1 MKKYE
6 SVIDSIFLSNNGEID
21 LLTGAISPDRF
32 DQIVKRDLA
41 MAQRNH
47 AKISM
52 ISTAIN
58 LTQFFTDNQTLDSLE
73 QQSMIENELVNLHFN
88 LKSTFR
94 QSDCICR
101 VSKLGFWILLNG
113 ADKRTSDQLFEALY
127 FAAKFGSRN
136 TIKVLRELSEYVSA
150 DLSVRAEI
158 NTRFGWIKNSANL
171 AALAPWLLFLILR
184 TQINAKVAY
193 EQPFGQFLMA
203 IGVLATLIAYYW
215 MNRIANLPKAK
226 RIFTLALGEK

>member
-1 MKKYE
+1 MNKYA

-41 MAQRNH
+41 IAQRNS
-47 AKISM
+47 ANISM

-58 LTQFFTDNQTLDSLE
+58 LPQFFADNQAVEPIE
-73 QQSMIENELVNLHFN
+73 QQSLIENELVNLHFN

-113 ADKRTSDQLFEALY
+113 ADKTTTDQLVERL
-127 FAAKFGSRN
+127 
-136 TIKVLRELSEYVSA
+136 IKELPNYITVGMSLWQQGES
-150 DLSVRAEI
+150 
-158 NTRFGWIKNSANL
+158 
-171 AALAPWLLFLILR
+171 ILDWYKR
-184 TQINAKVAY
+184 VDQIHFN
-193 EQPFGQFLMA
+193 
-203 IGVLATLIAYYW
+203 
-215 MNRIANLPKAK
+215 NN
-226 RIFTLALGEK
+226 

>member
-1 MKKYE
+1 MNKYE

-41 MAQRNH
+41 IAQRNS
-47 AKISM
+47 ANISM

-58 LTQFFTDNQTLDSLE
+58 LPQFFADNQTVHSIEHQSL
-73 QQSMIENELVNLHFN
+73 IENELVNLHFN

-113 ADKRTSDQLFEALY
+113 ADKTTTDQLVERL
-127 FAAKFGSRN
+127 
-136 TIKVLRELSEYVSA
+136 IKELPNYITVGMSLWQQGES
-150 DLSVRAEI
+150 
-158 NTRFGWIKNSANL
+158 
-171 AALAPWLLFLILR
+171 ILDWYKR
-184 TQINAKVAY
+184 VDQIHFHN
-193 EQPFGQFLMA
+193 
-203 IGVLATLIAYYW
+203 
-215 MNRIANLPKAK
+215 N
-226 RIFTLALGEK
+226 

>member
-41 MAQRNH
+41 IAQRNS
-47 AKISM
+47 ANISM

-58 LTQFFTDNQTLDSLE
+58 LPQFFADNQAVNPIE
-73 QQSMIENELVNLHFN
+73 QQSLIENELVNLHFN

-113 ADKRTSDQLFEALY
+113 ADKTTTDQLVERL
-127 FAAKFGSRN
+127 
-136 TIKVLRELSEYVSA
+136 IKELPNYITVGMSLWQQGES
-150 DLSVRAEI
+150 
-158 NTRFGWIKNSANL
+158 
-171 AALAPWLLFLILR
+171 ILDWYKR
-184 TQINAKVAY
+184 VDQIHFN
-193 EQPFGQFLMA
+193 
-203 IGVLATLIAYYW
+203 
-215 MNRIANLPKAK
+215 NN
-226 RIFTLALGEK
+226 

>member
-1 MKKYE
+1 MNKYE

-41 MAQRNH
+41 IAQRNS
-47 AKISM
+47 ANISM

-58 LTQFFTDNQTLDSLE
+58 LPQYFADNQAVDPIEQRSL
-73 QQSMIENELVNLHFN
+73 IENELVNLHFN

-113 ADKRTSDQLFEALY
+113 ADKTTTDQLVERL
-127 FAAKFGSRN
+127 
-136 TIKVLRELSEYVSA
+136 IKELPNYITVGMSLWQQGES
-150 DLSVRAEI
+150 
-158 NTRFGWIKNSANL
+158 
-171 AALAPWLLFLILR
+171 ILDWYKR
-184 TQINAKVAY
+184 VDQIHFN
-193 EQPFGQFLMA
+193 
-203 IGVLATLIAYYW
+203 
-215 MNRIANLPKAK
+215 NN
-226 RIFTLALGEK
+226 

>member
-41 MAQRNH
+41 MAQRNP

-101 VSKLGFWILLNG
+101 VSKLGFWILLSG
-113 ADKRTSDQLFEALY
+113 ADKRTSDQLVDRL
-127 FAAKFGSRN
+127 
-136 TIKVLRELSEYVSA
+136 VRELPKFITVGMCLWQQDES
-150 DLSVRAEI
+150 
-158 NTRFGWIKNSANL
+158 
-171 AALAPWLLFLILR
+171 ILDWYKR
-184 TQINAKVAY
+184 VDQIHFNNN
-193 EQPFGQFLMA
+193 Q
-203 IGVLATLIAYYW
+203 
-215 MNRIANLPKAK
+215 
-226 RIFTLALGEK
+226 

>member
-41 MAQRNH
+41 IAQRNF
-47 AKISM
+47 ANISM

-58 LTQFFTDNQTLDSLE
+58 LPQFFTDNQAVDPIE
-73 QQSMIENELVNLHFN
+73 QQSLIENELVNLHFN

-113 ADKRTSDQLFEALY
+113 ADKQTTEQLVDRLVKE
-127 FAAKFGSRN
+127 
-136 TIKVLRELSEYVSA
+136 
-150 DLSVRAEI
+150 
-158 NTRFGWIKNSANL
+158 
-171 AALAPWLLFLILR
+171 
-184 TQINAKVAY
+184 
-193 EQPFGQFLMA
+193 
-203 IGVLATLIAYYW
+203 
-215 MNRIANLPKAK
+215 LPKF
-226 RIFTLALGEK
+226 ITVGMCLWQQGEHIIIEAPVRMPI

>member
-1 MKKYE
+1 MNKYE

-41 MAQRNH
+41 IAQRNS
-47 AKISM
+47 ANISM

-58 LTQFFTDNQTLDSLE
+58 LPQFFTDNQAVNPIE
-73 QQSMIENELVNLHFN
+73 QQSLIENELVNLHFN

-113 ADKRTSDQLFEALY
+113 ADKTTTDQLVERL
-127 FAAKFGSRN
+127 
-136 TIKVLRELSEYVSA
+136 IKELPNYITVGKSLWQQGES
-150 DLSVRAEI
+150 
-158 NTRFGWIKNSANL
+158 
-171 AALAPWLLFLILR
+171 ILDWYKR
-184 TQINAKVAY
+184 VDQIHFN
-193 EQPFGQFLMA
+193 
-203 IGVLATLIAYYW
+203 
-215 MNRIANLPKAK
+215 NN
-226 RIFTLALGEK
+226 

>member
-1 MKKYE
+1 MNKYE

-41 MAQRNH
+41 IAQRNS
-47 AKISM
+47 ANISM

-58 LTQFFTDNQTLDSLE
+58 LPQFFTDNQAVDPIEHQSL
-73 QQSMIENELVNLHFN
+73 IENELVNLHFN

-113 ADKRTSDQLFEALY
+113 ADKTTTDQLVERL
-127 FAAKFGSRN
+127 
-136 TIKVLRELSEYVSA
+136 IKELPNYITVGMSLWQKGES
-150 DLSVRAEI
+150 
-158 NTRFGWIKNSANL
+158 
-171 AALAPWLLFLILR
+171 ILDWYKR
-184 TQINAKVAY
+184 VDQIHFHYN
-193 EQPFGQFLMA
+193 
-203 IGVLATLIAYYW
+203 
-215 MNRIANLPKAK
+215 
-226 RIFTLALGEK
+226 

>member
-1 MKKYE
+1 MNKYE

-41 MAQRNH
+41 IAQRNS
-47 AKISM
+47 ANISM

-58 LTQFFTDNQTLDSLE
+58 LPQFFADTQAVNPIE
-73 QQSMIENELVNLHFN
+73 QQSLIENELVNLHFN

-113 ADKRTSDQLFEALY
+113 ADKTTTDQLVERL
-127 FAAKFGSRN
+127 
-136 TIKVLRELSEYVSA
+136 IKELPNYITVGMSLWQQGES
-150 DLSVRAEI
+150 
-158 NTRFGWIKNSANL
+158 
-171 AALAPWLLFLILR
+171 ILDWYKR
-184 TQINAKVAY
+184 VDQIHFN
-193 EQPFGQFLMA
+193 
-203 IGVLATLIAYYW
+203 
-215 MNRIANLPKAK
+215 NN
-226 RIFTLALGEK
+226 

>member
-1 MKKYE
+1 MNKYA

-41 MAQRNH
+41 IAQRNS
-47 AKISM
+47 ANISM

-58 LTQFFTDNQTLDSLE
+58 LPQFFTDNQAVNPIE
-73 QQSMIENELVNLHFN
+73 QQSLIENELVNLHFN

-113 ADKRTSDQLFEALY
+113 ADKTTTDQLVERL
-127 FAAKFGSRN
+127 
-136 TIKVLRELSEYVSA
+136 IKELPNYITVGMSLWQQGES
-150 DLSVRAEI
+150 
-158 NTRFGWIKNSANL
+158 
-171 AALAPWLLFLILR
+171 ILDWYKR
-184 TQINAKVAY
+184 VDQIHFN
-193 EQPFGQFLMA
+193 
-203 IGVLATLIAYYW
+203 
-215 MNRIANLPKAK
+215 NN
-226 RIFTLALGEK
+226 

>member
-41 MAQRNH
+41 IAQRNP
-47 AKISM
+47 ADISI

-58 LTQFFTDNQTLDSLE
+58 LTHFFADNQTLDSIE
-73 QQSMIENELVNLHFN
+73 QQSTIENELVNLHFN

-113 ADKRTSDQLFEALY
+113 ADKKTTEQLVDRLVKE
-127 FAAKFGSRN
+127 
-136 TIKVLRELSEYVSA
+136 
-150 DLSVRAEI
+150 
-158 NTRFGWIKNSANL
+158 
-171 AALAPWLLFLILR
+171 
-184 TQINAKVAY
+184 
-193 EQPFGQFLMA
+193 
-203 IGVLATLIAYYW
+203 
-215 MNRIANLPKAK
+215 LPKFITVGMCLWQQGESILDWYK
-226 RIFTLALGEK
+226 RVDLMYFDNN

>member
-1 MKKYE
+1 MNKYE

-41 MAQRNH
+41 IAQRNS
-47 AKISM
+47 ANISM

-58 LTQFFTDNQTLDSLE
+58 LPQFFADNQAVDPIE
-73 QQSMIENELVNLHFN
+73 QQSLIENELVNLHFN

-113 ADKRTSDQLFEALY
+113 ADKTTTDQLVERL
-127 FAAKFGSRN
+127 
-136 TIKVLRELSEYVSA
+136 IKELPNYITVGMSLWQQGES
-150 DLSVRAEI
+150 
-158 NTRFGWIKNSANL
+158 
-171 AALAPWLLFLILR
+171 ILDWYKR
-184 TQINAKVAY
+184 VDQIHFN
-193 EQPFGQFLMA
+193 
-203 IGVLATLIAYYW
+203 
-215 MNRIANLPKAK
+215 NN
-226 RIFTLALGEK
+226 

>member
-1 MKKYE
+1 MNKYE

-41 MAQRNH
+41 IAQRNS
-47 AKISM
+47 ASISM

-58 LTQFFTDNQTLDSLE
+58 LPQFFADNQAVNPIE
-73 QQSMIENELVNLHFN
+73 QQSLIENELVNLHFN

-113 ADKRTSDQLFEALY
+113 ADKTTTDQLVERL
-127 FAAKFGSRN
+127 
-136 TIKVLRELSEYVSA
+136 IKELPNYITVGMSLWQQGES
-150 DLSVRAEI
+150 
-158 NTRFGWIKNSANL
+158 
-171 AALAPWLLFLILR
+171 ILDWYKR
-184 TQINAKVAY
+184 VDQIHFDN
-193 EQPFGQFLMA
+193 
-203 IGVLATLIAYYW
+203 
-215 MNRIANLPKAK
+215 N
-226 RIFTLALGEK
+226 

>member
-1 MKKYE
+1 MKNYE

-41 MAQRNH
+41 IAQRNP
-47 AKISM
+47 ADISI

-58 LTQFFTDNQTLDSLE
+58 LTHFFADNQTLDLLE
-73 QQSMIENELVNLHFN
+73 QQSIIENELVNLHFN

-113 ADKRTSDQLFEALY
+113 ADKQTTEQLVDRLVKE
-127 FAAKFGSRN
+127 
-136 TIKVLRELSEYVSA
+136 
-150 DLSVRAEI
+150 
-158 NTRFGWIKNSANL
+158 
-171 AALAPWLLFLILR
+171 
-184 TQINAKVAY
+184 
-193 EQPFGQFLMA
+193 
-203 IGVLATLIAYYW
+203 
-215 MNRIANLPKAK
+215 LPKFITVGMCLWQQGESILDWYK
-226 RIFTLALGEK
+226 RVDQIHFDNNP

>member
-1 MKKYE
+1 MNKYE

-41 MAQRNH
+41 IAQRNS
-47 AKISM
+47 ANISM

-58 LTQFFTDNQTLDSLE
+58 LPQFFADNQAVNPIE
-73 QQSMIENELVNLHFN
+73 QQSLIENELVNLHFN

-113 ADKRTSDQLFEALY
+113 ADKTTTDQLVERL
-127 FAAKFGSRN
+127 
-136 TIKVLRELSEYVSA
+136 IKELPNYITVGMSLWQQGES
-150 DLSVRAEI
+150 
-158 NTRFGWIKNSANL
+158 
-171 AALAPWLLFLILR
+171 ILDWYKR
-184 TQINAKVAY
+184 VDQIHFN
-193 EQPFGQFLMA
+193 
-203 IGVLATLIAYYW
+203 
-215 MNRIANLPKAK
+215 NN
-226 RIFTLALGEK
+226 

>member
-1 MKKYE
+1 MNKYE

-41 MAQRNH
+41 IAQRNS
-47 AKISM
+47 ANISM

-58 LTQFFTDNQTLDSLE
+58 LPQFFTDNQAVEPIE
-73 QQSMIENELVNLHFN
+73 QQSLIENELVNLHFN

-113 ADKRTSDQLFEALY
+113 ADKTTTDQLVERL
-127 FAAKFGSRN
+127 
-136 TIKVLRELSEYVSA
+136 IKELPNYITVSMS
-150 DLSVRAEI
+150 LWQQGES
-158 NTRFGWIKNSANL
+158 
-171 AALAPWLLFLILR
+171 ILDWYKR
-184 TQINAKVAY
+184 VDQIHFN
-193 EQPFGQFLMA
+193 
-203 IGVLATLIAYYW
+203 
-215 MNRIANLPKAK
+215 NN
-226 RIFTLALGEK
+226 

>member
-1 MKKYE
+1 MNKYE

-41 MAQRNH
+41 IAQRNS
-47 AKISM
+47 ANISI

-58 LTQFFTDNQTLDSLE
+58 LPQFFTDNQAVEPIE
-73 QQSMIENELVNLHFN
+73 QQSLIENELVNLHFN

-113 ADKRTSDQLFEALY
+113 SDKTTTDQLVERL
-127 FAAKFGSRN
+127 
-136 TIKVLRELSEYVSA
+136 IKELPNYITVGMSLWQQGES
-150 DLSVRAEI
+150 
-158 NTRFGWIKNSANL
+158 
-171 AALAPWLLFLILR
+171 ILDWYKR
-184 TQINAKVAY
+184 VDQIHFHN
-193 EQPFGQFLMA
+193 
-203 IGVLATLIAYYW
+203 
-215 MNRIANLPKAK
+215 N
-226 RIFTLALGEK
+226 

>member
-1 MKKYE
+1 MNKYE

-41 MAQRNH
+41 IAQRNS
-47 AKISM
+47 ANISM

-58 LTQFFTDNQTLDSLE
+58 LPQFFADNQAVSPIE
-73 QQSMIENELVNLHFN
+73 QQSLIENELVNLHFN

-113 ADKRTSDQLFEALY
+113 ADKTTTDQLVERLV
-127 FAAKFGSRN
+127 K
-136 TIKVLRELSEYVSA
+136 ELPNYITVSMS
-150 DLSVRAEI
+150 LWQQGES
-158 NTRFGWIKNSANL
+158 
-171 AALAPWLLFLILR
+171 ILDWYKR
-184 TQINAKVAY
+184 VDQIHFN
-193 EQPFGQFLMA
+193 
-203 IGVLATLIAYYW
+203 
-215 MNRIANLPKAK
+215 NN
-226 RIFTLALGEK
+226 

>member
-1 MKKYE
+1 MNKYE

-41 MAQRNH
+41 IAQRNS
-47 AKISM
+47 ANISM

-58 LTQFFTDNQTLDSLE
+58 LPQFFADNQALSLIE
-73 QQSMIENELVNLHFN
+73 QQSLIENELVNLHFN

-113 ADKRTSDQLFEALY
+113 ADRTTADQLADRLL
-127 FAAKFGSRN
+127 N
-136 TIKVLRELSEYVSA
+136 ELPNFITVGM
-150 DLSVRAEI
+150 SVWQQGE
-158 NTRFGWIKNSANL
+158 S
-171 AALAPWLLFLILR
+171 ILDWYKR
-184 TQINAKVAY
+184 VDQIHFHN
-193 EQPFGQFLMA
+193 
-203 IGVLATLIAYYW
+203 
-215 MNRIANLPKAK
+215 N
-226 RIFTLALGEK
+226 

>member
-1 MKKYE
+1 MNKYE

-41 MAQRNH
+41 IAQRNS
-47 AKISM
+47 ASISM

-58 LTQFFTDNQTLDSLE
+58 LPQFFADNQAVDPIE
-73 QQSMIENELVNLHFN
+73 QQSLIENELVNLHFN

-113 ADKRTSDQLFEALY
+113 ADKTTTDQLVERL
-127 FAAKFGSRN
+127 
-136 TIKVLRELSEYVSA
+136 IKELPNYITVGMSLWQQGES
-150 DLSVRAEI
+150 
-158 NTRFGWIKNSANL
+158 
-171 AALAPWLLFLILR
+171 ILDWYKR
-184 TQINAKVAY
+184 VDQIHFDN
-193 EQPFGQFLMA
+193 
-203 IGVLATLIAYYW
+203 
-215 MNRIANLPKAK
+215 N
-226 RIFTLALGEK
+226 

>member
-21 LLTGAISPDRF
+21 LLTGAIAPDRF

-41 MAQRNH
+41 MAQRNS
-47 AKISM
+47 ANISM
-52 ISTAIN
+52 ISTAVN
-58 LTQFFTDNQTLDSLE
+58 LTQFFEDNQTLDALE

-113 ADKRTSDQLFEALY
+113 ADKSTSDQLVDRL
-127 FAAKFGSRN
+127 
-136 TIKVLRELSEYVSA
+136 VRELPKFITVGMCLWQQDES
-150 DLSVRAEI
+150 
-158 NTRFGWIKNSANL
+158 
-171 AALAPWLLFLILR
+171 ILDWYKR
-184 TQINAKVAY
+184 VDQIHFDNN
-193 EQPFGQFLMA
+193 Q
-203 IGVLATLIAYYW
+203 
-215 MNRIANLPKAK
+215 
-226 RIFTLALGEK
+226 

>member
-1 MKKYE
+1 MNKYE

-41 MAQRNH
+41 IAQRNS
-47 AKISM
+47 ANISM

-58 LTQFFTDNQTLDSLE
+58 LPQFFADNQAVNPIE
-73 QQSMIENELVNLHFN
+73 QQSLIENELVNLHFN

-113 ADKRTSDQLFEALY
+113 ADKTTTDQLVERL
-127 FAAKFGSRN
+127 
-136 TIKVLRELSEYVSA
+136 IKELPNYITVGMSLWQQGES
-150 DLSVRAEI
+150 
-158 NTRFGWIKNSANL
+158 
-171 AALAPWLLFLILR
+171 ILDWYKR
-184 TQINAKVAY
+184 VDQIHFDN
-193 EQPFGQFLMA
+193 
-203 IGVLATLIAYYW
+203 
-215 MNRIANLPKAK
+215 N
-226 RIFTLALGEK
+226 

>member
-1 MKKYE
+1 MNKYE

-41 MAQRNH
+41 IAQRNS
-47 AKISM
+47 ASISM

-58 LTQFFTDNQTLDSLE
+58 LPQFFTDNQAVNPIE
-73 QQSMIENELVNLHFN
+73 QQSLIENELVNLHFN

-113 ADKRTSDQLFEALY
+113 ADKTTTDQLVERL
-127 FAAKFGSRN
+127 
-136 TIKVLRELSEYVSA
+136 IKELPNYITVGMSLWQQGES
-150 DLSVRAEI
+150 
-158 NTRFGWIKNSANL
+158 
-171 AALAPWLLFLILR
+171 ILDWYKR
-184 TQINAKVAY
+184 VDQIHFDN
-193 EQPFGQFLMA
+193 
-203 IGVLATLIAYYW
+203 
-215 MNRIANLPKAK
+215 N
-226 RIFTLALGEK
+226 

>member
-1 MKKYE
+1 MNKYE

-41 MAQRNH
+41 IAQRNS
-47 AKISM
+47 ANISM

-58 LTQFFTDNQTLDSLE
+58 LPQFFADNQAVSPIE
-73 QQSMIENELVNLHFN
+73 QQSLIENELVNLHFN

-113 ADKRTSDQLFEALY
+113 ADKTTTDQLVERL
-127 FAAKFGSRN
+127 
-136 TIKVLRELSEYVSA
+136 IKELPNYITVGMSLWQQGES
-150 DLSVRAEI
+150 
-158 NTRFGWIKNSANL
+158 
-171 AALAPWLLFLILR
+171 ILDWYKR
-184 TQINAKVAY
+184 VDQIHFDN
-193 EQPFGQFLMA
+193 
-203 IGVLATLIAYYW
+203 
-215 MNRIANLPKAK
+215 N
-226 RIFTLALGEK
+226 

>member
-1 MKKYE
+1 MNKYE

-41 MAQRNH
+41 IAQRNS
-47 AKISM
+47 ANISM

-58 LTQFFTDNQTLDSLE
+58 LPQFFTDNQAVEPIE
-73 QQSMIENELVNLHFN
+73 QQSLIENELVNLHFN

-113 ADKRTSDQLFEALY
+113 ADKITTDQLVERL
-127 FAAKFGSRN
+127 
-136 TIKVLRELSEYVSA
+136 IKELPNYITVSMS
-150 DLSVRAEI
+150 LWQQGES
-158 NTRFGWIKNSANL
+158 
-171 AALAPWLLFLILR
+171 ILDWYKR
-184 TQINAKVAY
+184 VDQIHFN
-193 EQPFGQFLMA
+193 
-203 IGVLATLIAYYW
+203 
-215 MNRIANLPKAK
+215 NN
-226 RIFTLALGEK
+226 

>member
-41 MAQRNH
+41 IAQRNP
-47 AKISM
+47 ADISI

-58 LTQFFTDNQTLDSLE
+58 LTHFFADNQTLDSIE
-73 QQSMIENELVNLHFN
+73 QQSTIENELVNLHFN

-113 ADKRTSDQLFEALY
+113 ADKKTTEQLVDRLVKE
-127 FAAKFGSRN
+127 
-136 TIKVLRELSEYVSA
+136 
-150 DLSVRAEI
+150 
-158 NTRFGWIKNSANL
+158 
-171 AALAPWLLFLILR
+171 
-184 TQINAKVAY
+184 
-193 EQPFGQFLMA
+193 
-203 IGVLATLIAYYW
+203 
-215 MNRIANLPKAK
+215 LPKFITVGMCLWQQGESILDWYK
-226 RIFTLALGEK
+226 RVDLMYFDNNQ